1 MKNLPEKLYVIA
13 DEENIAKRGLFDS
26 EKTFKNDIEYV
37 RKDIAEKMAKEFTIF
52 FVEKAIYAKPSN
64 GSIELVFTEFLTSR
78 KAQNE

>member
-37 RKDIAEKMAKEFTIF
+37 RKDIAERMAKEFAAFCSENVDNATWKG
-52 FVEKAIYAKPSN
+52 VD
-64 GSIELVFTEFLTSR
+64 ELFEDFLNSL
-78 KAQNE
+78 KK